1 MSMQS
6 FVPTCLLCLAL
17 LTTPTLAQYTA
28 GTGEPNDPY
37 QIADPNDWQTLTNNP
52 THWDKHFILIN
63 DIDFAGATLIPV
75 APDTSTED
83 YDFQGTPFTGHFNG
97 NGHVLRNASIAAE
110 QYVGLFGYLGANA
123 EIVHLCTKNLDVSGG
138 KHVGGLV
145 GQNTHGTVK
154 WCCIAGTLEGRYSF
168 PGGGVGA
175 YAGGLVGSNSGTI
188 ISCYAT
194 GPVTGDLYV
203 GGLVGSNTGTITSSY
218 TTTKVNG
225 WYSDVGGLVGSNGS
239 GGTVTSSYA
248 TGDVMSVGGEGTNV
262 AGGLVGSNASGGTLT
277 SCYATGVVEG
287 DFWWTGG
294 LAGLNAGAIT
304 SCYATGPVTCESGV
318 GGLVGENRTEGTIT
332 YSYATGAVSGDYY
345 VGGLVGSNS
354 QGGTITACFWD
365 VETTGQTGSGGGK
378 GLTTEQMK
386 TIFFFQNAGWA
397 DKGWGMQDGLD
408 YARLQWENTPGVSMP
423 PPGPVPLLGN
433 GTETDP
439 YQICTV
445 EDFAFLSWHV
455 AILDKHIA
463 LMTDLDLTDVTLYP
477 IGDLGPFSGVF
488 NGQAF
493 LLNNA
498 VIHQPYS
505 SHVGL
510 FSIFASGGEIRNLG
524 VENVNMCGS
533 YYVGGLAGQSCGTI
547 TSSYVTGNIVGHTS
561 YYYSFYVGGLVG
573 YNGGTIISCHATAN
587 VNGGYSHV
595 GGLVGHNTGTITSC
609 YATGAVNSTYYSFHK
624 GGLLGWNAGAV
635 TSSYA
640 TGAVNGYSGVGGL
653 VGQNLGTVTW
663 CYATGVVTGYDDF
676 GGLAGASNDTISSSF
691 WDIDTTGLTTSAG
704 GTGLHTTDM
713 QTIAPFLAAGWD
725 FTNETANGTA
735 DTWRMCTDHVDY
747 PRLAFQFSPDLTCPD
762 GVATEDLALLTTAWL
777 TTPADPTWLEACDLN
792 HDNLI
797 NLADFAPLATAWLT
811 TPSPSTP

>member
-1 MSMQS
+1 
-6 FVPTCLLCLAL
+6 
-17 LTTPTLAQYTA
+17 
-28 GTGEPNDPY
+28 
-37 QIADPNDWQTLTNNP
+37 
-52 THWDKHFILIN
+52 
-63 DIDFAGATLIPV
+63 
-75 APDTSTED
+75 
-83 YDFQGTPFTGHFNG
+83 
-97 NGHVLRNASIAAE
+97 
-110 QYVGLFGYLGANA
+110 
-123 EIVHLCTKNLDVSGG
+123 
-138 KHVGGLV
+138 
-145 GQNTHGTVK
+145 
-154 WCCIAGTLEGRYSF
+154 
-168 PGGGVGA
+168 
-175 YAGGLVGSNSGTI
+175 
-188 ISCYAT
+188 
-194 GPVTGDLYV
+194 
-203 GGLVGSNTGTITSSY
+203 
-218 TTTKVNG
+218 
-225 WYSDVGGLVGSNGS
+225 
-239 GGTVTSSYA
+239 
-248 TGDVMSVGGEGTNV
+248 
-262 AGGLVGSNASGGTLT
+262 
-277 SCYATGVVEG
+277 
-287 DFWWTGG
+287 
-294 LAGLNAGAIT
+294 
-304 SCYATGPVTCESGV
+304 
-318 GGLVGENRTEGTIT
+318 
-332 YSYATGAVSGDYY
+332 
-345 VGGLVGSNS
+345 
-354 QGGTITACFWD
+354 
-365 VETTGQTGSGGGK
+365 
-378 GLTTEQMK
+378 
-386 TIFFFQNAGWA
+386 
-397 DKGWGMQDGLD
+397 
-408 YARLQWENTPGVSMP
+408 
-423 PPGPVPLLGN
+423 
-433 GTETDP
+433 
-439 YQICTV
+439 
-445 EDFAFLSWHV
+445 LSWHV

-547 TSSYVTGNIVGHTS
+547 TSSYVTGNIVAHTS
-561 YYYSFYVGGLVG
+561 YYSSFYVGGLVG
-573 YNGGTIISCHATAN
+573 YNGGTVISCHATAN